1 MANHASHAA
10 LPYPIKG
17 ARFSLLLPYLDA
29 DGDPTA
35 PTTPDTEVS
44 KDNGAAADCAE
55 EASATSGMDG
65 MALLTLTGAET
76 DCSCLALNAKVA
88 SGPKATLATLYPR
101 VLASIGTGTL
111 SAGSAGGGT
120 LGTVLPY
127 DLTGCFIKTTGGTG
141 GGGTGG
147 ANNQVRK
154 IATYTPS
161 TGAFTVVPNWE
172 TAVSTDT
179 TYELLLPEGVTLGML
194 QTLNPTTAGRKLTVE
209 SDGMG
214 HADVKEIEG
223 ADPTDTIRDSVV
235 DDATRLDASELN
247 GLNEKIDTIDDFLDA
262 EIAQLLADTAE
273 LLTRLT
279 SARAGYLDNLNV
291 GGPVASSAEAT
302 AIQNNTRV
310 VRVVPEIIERPDSG
324 TVTYRVEL
332 FLYDEA
338 GNMEAPDSAPTIAL
352 VNQAGTDR
360 SSRLDSATMAL
371 VETGRYRAI
380 YTADAG
386 DALEQLVW
394 TFTVVEGGA
403 TRKYGNSSY
412 VVDTT
417 AVDFTAA
424 DRTKLDT
431 LHDSRLTAARAAL
444 LDQLDP
450 AVGGTAAAEIDVL
463 LSRITA
469 AVALASVCTET
480 RLARLDAAI
489 SSRAVAGDQM
499 NLADGAITA
508 AKLAAAA
515 LTAAKFGTGAI
526 TADALAA
533 DAAAEIRDAIKTL
546 VVEAEGSITFQ
557 QAQSIMLA
565 VLAGVTAAAGATI
578 KTPNGAATR
587 VAATVNGSQER
598 TGMVLTPSS

>member
-154 IATYTPS
+154 IATYTPG